1 MSVSTTLVAL
11 KTLHATLS
19 LTATT
24 SIPSAINAGDL
35 PRVLV
40 YPGPAI
46 WNPHT
51 IGKILSL
58 KRSQR
63 QYRVELYVKPY
74 GQGAGVDEGFQAV
87 LPWLETIPMAYLN
100 DPTLANAVD
109 IIADAGVF
117 ADEGVVRLEYG
128 GNAFWGAVFTPSFI
142 EKTT

>member
-11 KTLHATLS
+11 KTLHATLGV
-19 LTATT
+19 TATT
-24 SIPSAINAGDL
+24 TLPASLNASEL

-40 YPGPAI
+40 YPGAAV

-51 IGKILSL
+51 IGKTLSL

-87 LPWLETIPMAYLN
+87 LPYLESFPMAYLN
-100 DPTLANAVD
+100 DPTLSNAVD

-117 ADEGVVRLEYG
+117 GDEGVVRLTYA
-128 GNAFWGAVFTPSFI
+128 GNDYWGAVFTPSFI